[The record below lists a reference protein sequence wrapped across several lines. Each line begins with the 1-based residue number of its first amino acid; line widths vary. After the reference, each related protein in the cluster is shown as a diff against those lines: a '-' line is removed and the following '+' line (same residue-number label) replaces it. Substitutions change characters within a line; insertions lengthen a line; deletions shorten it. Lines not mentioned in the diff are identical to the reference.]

1 MMEIQEKQT
10 SRTTADLSGLAGA
23 MLLAEKRLPPRMP
36 EDLVTLR
43 QMLEDA
49 VKGEDGTETPAPV
62 PPAYG
67 KIMYPVGEEKDCG
80 LCLREDTVTPFPE
93 SLTALSPRQTDVY
106 VAVPQVVGQGGNT

>member
-1 MMEIQEKQT
+1 MEIQEKQT
-10 SRTTADLSGLAGA
+10 AQPAGDLAVLAEA

-49 VKGEDGTETPAPV
+49 VKGEDGTEIPAPV

-67 KIMYPVGEEKDCG
+67 KIMYPAGEEKDCG
-80 LCLREDTVTPFPE
+80 LCLREDAVTPFPE
-93 SLTALSPRQTDVY
+93 SLTALSPRQNDVY